1 MNRSSKTP
9 FFLIIV
15 LLIVMAGVSYFAY
28 ESYRN
33 VDCVGV
39 SCKEGEFCQDNSC
52 KAISPPITNK
62 YM

>member
-1 MNRSSKTP
+1 MG
-9 FFLIIV
+9 
-15 LLIVMAGVSYFAY
+15 GVSYFMY

-39 SCKEGEFCQDNSC
+39 TCKEGEFCQDNTC
-52 KAISPPITNK
+52 HAITPPITNK

>member
-1 MNRSSKTP
+1 MARSIKSP
-9 FFLIIV
+9 FVLIIV
-15 LLIVMAGVSYFAY
+15 LLVVMAGVSYFMY

-39 SCKEGEFCQDNSC
+39 SCKEGEFCQDNTC
-52 KAISPPITNK
+52 HAISPPNTNK

>member
-1 MNRSSKTP
+1 MTRSTKTP
-9 FFLIIV
+9 FVLIMV
-15 LLIVMAGVSYFAY
+15 LLIVMGGVSYFMY

-39 SCKEGEFCQDNSC
+39 TCKEGEFCQDNSC
-52 KAISPPITNK
+52 KAISPPNTNS